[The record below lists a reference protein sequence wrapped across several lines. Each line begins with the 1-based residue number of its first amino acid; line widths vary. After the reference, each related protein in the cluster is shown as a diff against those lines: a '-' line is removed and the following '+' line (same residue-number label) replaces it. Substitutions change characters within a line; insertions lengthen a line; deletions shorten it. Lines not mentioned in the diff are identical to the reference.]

1 MAKRY
6 ENMDDAA
13 ELDVPEKKKKV
24 SLNPFDLFY
33 GKGGKG
39 VKKGFELNV
48 MKNPGIKNFFKLLRF
63 RLSQIFAVNLYL
75 IFGNFPLLFILV
87 ALGYTTT
94 QATSPNN
101 VMYSAIEAVT
111 RFDPS
116 PINTALLDI
125 FGQPASVA
133 HYTTATIVCLAI
145 AGLVLFTWGPVNVGT
160 TYMLRNLMRGEPV
173 FIWQDF
179 WYAIKRN
186 FRQAIIFGIIDV
198 LMIAMLVYD
207 IMVYR
212 LNVATSDIGLF
223 MFIISC
229 GMAIIYFFARMYI
242 YPMMITF
249 DLSIF
254 KLIKNGLFFS
264 ILGIKRNI
272 MALFGVL
279 AIVIIDFWLLQLVM
293 PLGIILPFFIFFGL
307 VWYICIYAAY
317 PKIKEIMI
325 DPYYN
330 EVEVVV
336 EEDAIMTDDV
346 E

>member
-1 MAKRY
+1 MSKKY
-6 ENMDDAA
+6 ENMDDAS

-48 MKNPGIKNFFKLLRF
+48 MKNPGIKNFFKLLRYK
-63 RLSQIFAVNLYL
+63 LSQIFAVNLYL

-87 ALGYTTT
+87 ALGYTTS
-94 QATSPNN
+94 QAVSPANPL
-101 VMYSAIEAVT
+101 YSAIEAVS

-116 PINTALLDI
+116 PVSAALLDI
-125 FGQPASVA
+125 FGQPASVS
-133 HYTTATIVCLAI
+133 HFTTATYICLGI
-145 AGLVLFTWGPVNVGT
+145 ACLVLFTWGPVNVGT
-160 TYMLRNLMRGEPV
+160 SYMLRNLMRGEPV

-186 FRQAIIFGIIDV
+186 LRQGIIFGIIDV
-198 LMIAMLVYD
+198 LMIVMLAYD
-207 IMVYR
+207 IWVYR
-212 LNVATSDIGLF
+212 YNVSRDIGLF

-242 YPMMITF
+242 YPMMVTF

-279 AIVIIDFWLLQLVM
+279 AVVIIDIWLLQIVM
-293 PLGIILPFFIFFGL
+293 PIGLILPFFIFFGL
-307 VWYICIYAAY
+307 VWYMCIYAAY

-330 EVEVVV
+330 EVEVEP
-336 EEDAIMTDDV
+336 EEEAVMTDDV